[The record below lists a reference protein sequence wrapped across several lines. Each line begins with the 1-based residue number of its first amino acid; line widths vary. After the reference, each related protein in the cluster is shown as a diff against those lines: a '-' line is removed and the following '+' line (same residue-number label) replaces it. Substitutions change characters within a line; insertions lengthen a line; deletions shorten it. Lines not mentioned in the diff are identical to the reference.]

1 MLYSLLTIH
10 AHGHSSVIRLATKKS
25 MLSVVAVIVVIII
38 DIPRTT
44 KYTYSRY
51 VGSTIGIIASIS
63 VSSDANI
70 SVIANSCVIIA
81 NISIRAGII
90 AITTYT
96 IISICIIT
104 IVIVTIVVSLT
115 DLINTIIMIC
125 MSLHTITVILLII
138 LVIVNSII
146 ATRSHLC
153 TRATLPS
160 LPTTLC
166 TQRRCRELPQVPAM
180 LHSLLLA
187 LTKRNDVLEMV

>member
-1 MLYSLLTIH
+1 MLHSLLTKH
-10 AHGHSSVIRLATKKS
+10 AHGHSSVIRLPTKKG
-25 MLSVVAVIVVIII
+25 MLIVVAVIVVIII
-38 DIPRTT
+38 DMPRST
-44 KYTYSRY
+44 KYTCSRY
-51 VGSTIGIIASIS
+51 VGSTIRIIASVS

-70 SVIANSCVIIA
+70 SVIV
-81 NISIRAGII
+81 RADII

-138 LVIVNSII
+138 LVIVSIII

-160 LPTTLC
+160 LLTTLC